1 MLGPVGSGW
10 RMIDARIAPFLIRNS
25 AAVDENPRILFFL
38 YFVLVSIIFF
48 FAFILLDLGT
58 ISAFRSM
65 LTVLAGAGQIA
76 SLIALRYCQNPKSAF
91 RISVF
96 FALSYFLCLMC
107 IGGPHGSRIFWM
119 LIFPVYAVLLF
130 GDREGL
136 IWASA
141 GFLGSVYVLFD
152 PNGIL
157 STFPHENE
165 TKIRFLIT
173 YGILGVLARAFE
185 STGYRMQI
193 GMVKERTRQLEEAIG
208 RLFTQIED
216 RKRAEGALLQSE
228 QRFRAFSDASFEGI
242 AFTDG
247 NVFLDLN
254 DQLARMLG
262 YERTEMIGMPVL
274 SCVAPDN
281 RELVGIALR
290 STTDVPREYMALR
303 KDGSL
308 FPVEMQSGVNEVGG
322 RVVRAMAIR
331 DISDRKK
338 AEAEISDAKE
348 FAEAVLGSLPGTF
361 YVFDEQLRLTRWNR
375 NFEEVTGYTADEL
388 RGKHALDFIVE
399 KDREA
404 TVKKIEEALAYG
416 TASLEANTLTKS
428 DASIPYLFNALWCT
442 LRGRRYLLGT
452 GLDISDRKQAEQRL
466 RRSVELIRSAF
477 ETAPDA
483 LTITT
488 LERGIF
494 VGVSP
499 SFADIFGFSV
509 DEVIGKSSLDLN
521 IWADVHVRDEVVQ
534 SLAAKGS
541 VRNLE
546 VRFRRKD
553 GVLISGLFSGN
564 TLILDGES
572 FILSVVKEISDLKRA
587 EEERL
592 NLERQVQHAQKLE
605 SLGVLAGG
613 IAHDFNNILTS
624 VLGNADLG
632 LMRISPT
639 APARSNLEEIKKG
652 ALRAAGLANQMLA
665 YSGKGKFELKSVD
678 LSGLVREMAQLLNV
692 SISKKAH
699 LTYDLADN
707 LPLVEVGVNQIQQ
720 IVMNLITNASESL
733 CQENGVISLSTSSM
747 FCDREYLDAVSEELQ
762 SIYEEPLPEGVYV
775 SLEVSDTGCGM
786 DLETRRKVFDPFFT
800 TKFSGRG
807 LGMAAVR
814 GIVCGH
820 KGGVKICSEI
830 GRGTTFKVLFPA
842 TKDQLLSGIQNAYVD
857 DLLQVWHEEVILVVD
872 DEPTIRDIAKE
883 MLEAIGLSVLTAS
896 DGNQAVEVFRENAD
910 KISCVL
916 LDLTMPGL
924 DGTQVFHEMRRI
936 RNTVK
941 VILCSGYNEQ
951 DATQR
956 FLDKGLAGFIQKP
969 YSMDKLTEKLKEVIR
984 RG

>member
-1 MLGPVGSGW
+1 MRGQV
-10 RMIDARIAPFLIRNS
+10 DAGRRKIESLIASFFTGHH
-25 AAVDENPRILFFL
+25 ATVDENPRIRFFL
-38 YFVLVSIIFF
+38 YFVLISIVLF
-48 FAFILLDLGT
+48 FALFLFDLGT
-58 ISAFRSM
+58 IGAFRS
-65 LTVLAGAGQIA
+65 LLLVLAGAGQIV
-76 SLIALRYCQNPKSAF
+76 SLVALRYCVNPKTAF
-91 RISVF
+91 RISAFV
-96 FALSYFLCLMC
+96 ALGYFLFLMG
-107 IGGPHGSRIFWM
+107 IGGAHGSRIFWI

-136 IWASA
+136 LWTAA
-141 GFLGSVYVLFD
+141 GFLGAVYVLFD

-157 STFPHENE
+157 STFPYENE
-165 TKIRFLIT
+165 TKIRFLII
-173 YGILGVLARAFE
+173 YGILGVLARVFE

-193 GMVKERTRQLEEAIG
+193 GMVKERTSQLEEAIG

-247 NVFLDLN
+247 NVFVDLN
-254 DQLARMLG
+254 DQLAQMLG
-262 YERTEMIGMPVL
+262 YERPEMIGMPVV

-281 RELVGIALR
+281 CDLVCMALR
-290 STTDVPREYMALR
+290 STKCGPHEYMALR
-303 KDGSL
+303 KDGSV
-308 FPVEMQSGVNEVGG
+308 FPVEMQSGVSEVGG

-331 DISDRKK
+331 DISDRKQ
-338 AEAEISDAKE
+338 AEAEIRDAKE

-416 TASLEANTLTKS
+416 TASLEANTLTKA
-428 DASIPYLFNALWCT
+428 DVSIPYLFNALWCT
-442 LRGRRYLLGT
+442 LGERRYLLGT
-452 GLDISDRKQAEQRL
+452 GLDISDRKRAEERL

-488 LERGIF
+488 LESGIF

-499 SFADIFGFSV
+499 SFADVFGFSV
-509 DEVIGKSSLDLN
+509 DEAIGKSSLDLN
-521 IWADVHVRDEVVQ
+521 IWADVHVRDEIVQ
-534 SLAAKGS
+534 CLAAKGF
-541 VRNLE
+541 VRNVE

-572 FILSVVKEISDLKRA
+572 FILSVVKEITDLKRA

-632 LMRISPT
+632 LMRISPM
-639 APARSNLEEIKKG
+639 APARTNLEEIKKG

-665 YSGKGKFELKSVD
+665 YSGKGKFELRFVD
-678 LSGLVREMAQLLNV
+678 LSRLVREMAQLLDV
-692 SISKKAH
+692 SISKKAR
-699 LTYDLADN
+699 LTYDLADD
-707 LPLVEVGVNQIQQ
+707 LPLIEVDVNQIQQ

-733 CQENGVISLSTSSM
+733 GQESGVISLSTASM
-747 FCDREYLDAVSEELQ
+747 FCDRRYLDTVSQELQ

-820 KGGVKICSEI
+820 KGGVKIYSEI
-830 GRGTTFKVLFPA
+830 GKGTTFKVLLPA
-842 TKDQLLSGIQNAYVD
+842 TMDPVMSRTQNSGD
-857 DLLQVWHEEVILVVD
+857 DHLHQVWHKEVILVVD
-872 DEPTIRDIAKE
+872 DESTIRDIAKE
-883 MLEAIGLSVLTAS
+883 MLEEIGLSVLTAS
-896 DGNQAVEVFRENAD
+896 DGNQALEVFKENAD

-924 DGTQVFHEMRRI
+924 DGTQVFHEMRIVRPE
-936 RNTVK
+936 VK
-941 VILCSGYNEQ
+941 VILSSGYNEQ

-969 YSMDKLTEKLKEVIR
+969 YSMDKLTEKLNEVL
-984 RG
+984 RGG